1 MAKRLGLELVKD
13 GGSKPLCELSL
24 GKVTLGREPEGSGG
38 ITIPSA
44 AVSRNHA
51 EIRPIRLHWFFVDL
65 GSTNGSWV
73 NGKPVPSGYRVLL
86 RPNDAIQLADMTLR
100 VADRGGDFPEQS
112 ALVFQSGECIDE
124 VTIPETGTALSVGGA
139 EATVT
144 LDGISHRVVALERR
158 NGEILAQVGSSDIPV
173 LKNGAVVKG
182 SVPLADRDELVV
194 QGFSILLNLA
204 TNSEGSDTTLRSW
217 DSGSSSADTSARSTS
232 SQVFGVSVEK
242 PVNANPS
249 GTMAL
254 KQSEIESMVRRS
266 ADAMIRRGSGKPA
279 LSSREQ
285 ILIMFIIF
293 TLFLTVLLLFWVL
306 LG

>member
-24 GKVTLGREPEGSGG
+24 GKVILGREPEGSGG

-73 NGKPVPSGYRVLL
+73 NGKPVPSAYRVLL

-112 ALVFQSGECIDE
+112 ALIFQAGESIDE

-144 LDGISHRVVALERR
+144 LDGVSQRVVALERR
-158 NGEILAQVGSSDIPV
+158 NGEVFAQVGSSDVPV

-182 SVPLADRDELVV
+182 AVPLADRDELVV
-194 QGFSILLNLA
+194 QGFTILMNLA
-204 TNSEGSDTTLRSW
+204 KNSEGSDTTLRSW
-217 DSGSSSADTSARSTS
+217 DSGSNSGDTSSRSTS

-242 PVNANPS
+242 SVANPS
-249 GTMAL
+249 PTMAL